1 MRRLG
6 GENAAHGFFAIDGHL
21 GGRQHARVDAAHRR
35 DAQEAAVAY
44 LGDDKADFVYVRVEQ
59 HQRRVGPSAADDAGE
74 RAGRRGRDFVEQARS
89 LFPQR
94 VKAGA
99 FPAGNGRKRRKTRDL
114 FQAFVQKIPSV
125 FILPRAGAADT
136 PKAACGAVV
145 FY

>member
-6 GENAAHGFFAIDGHL
+6 GENAAHGLFAIDGHL

-74 RAGRRGRDFVEQARS
+74 
-89 LFPQR
+89 
-94 VKAGA
+94 
-99 FPAGNGRKRRKTRDL
+99 
-114 FQAFVQKIPSV
+114 
-125 FILPRAGAADT
+125 
-136 PKAACGAVV
+136 
-145 FY
+145 